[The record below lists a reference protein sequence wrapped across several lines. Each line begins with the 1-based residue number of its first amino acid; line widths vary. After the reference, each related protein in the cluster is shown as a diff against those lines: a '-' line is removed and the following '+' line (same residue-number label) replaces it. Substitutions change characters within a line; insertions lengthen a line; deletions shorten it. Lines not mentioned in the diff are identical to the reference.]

1 MLLEAGMHTSCKLVL
16 DPLQMINIGTSK
28 IYPWGWRLSLGLCMV
43 PATTLL
49 LGGIFLDDTPNSLCE
64 RGYPEKVRRTQL
76 LHLLSEAKDV
86 RQHCVSHSGHS
97 GFTKPVSVLPWTETS
112 GGCTTADRTFHAFW
126 RT

>member
-1 MLLEAGMHTSCKLVL
+1 MHTGCKQAL

-64 RGYPEKVRRTQL
+64 RGYPEKVCL
-76 LHLLSEAKDV
+76 AHLLIHVWD
-86 RQHCVSHSGHS
+86 
-97 GFTKPVSVLPWTETS
+97 
-112 GGCTTADRTFHAFW
+112 
-126 RT
+126 